1 MKHGENTVLP
11 GTVVW
16 LAVSED
22 SISLLELR
30 SMQLIETY
38 MFGQVLTFGG
48 CQDDFMLVIASDSAI
63 IESHKLLFSLS
74 KPKVNFKSF
83 LCKLDKVKNRFSNNH
98 YTYCQILEITLL
110 IADYMNALAQNS
122 ANLGNSLSRNMQP
135 DILKATPDHQLHRND
150 SQSKKRIDS

>member
-1 MKHGENTVLP
+1 MHMNDLSEQVNSKIMILDQMKHGENTVLP

-74 KPKVNFKSF
+74 KPKVN
-83 LCKLDKVKNRFSNNH
+83 KLKI
-98 YTYCQILEITLL
+98 IL
-110 IADYMNALAQNS
+110 NV
-122 ANLGNSLSRNMQP
+122 
-135 DILKATPDHQLHRND
+135 
-150 SQSKKRIDS
+150 

>member
-74 KPKVNFKSF
+74 KPKVSSGICRPTFSSSVTVA
-83 LCKLDKVKNRFSNNH
+83 DRFAL
-98 YTYCQILEITLL
+98 QILEITLL

-122 ANLGNSLSRNMQP
+122 NASFGGSLSRNMQP

-150 SQSKKRIDS
+150 SQIKKRIDS

>member
-74 KPKVNFKSF
+74 KPKVNSISLNLKYFY
-83 LCKLDKVKNRFSNNH
+83 LIYCRFYGFFRS
-98 YTYCQILEITLL
+98 
-110 IADYMNALAQNS
+110 
-122 ANLGNSLSRNMQP
+122 
-135 DILKATPDHQLHRND
+135 
-150 SQSKKRIDS
+150 SK

>member
-22 SISLLELR
+22 SVSLLELR

-74 KPKVNFKSF
+74 KPKVSKIDLGVWSLVLRKSVGAT
-83 LCKLDKVKNRFSNNH
+83 DSRFV
-98 YTYCQILEITLL
+98 
-110 IADYMNALAQNS
+110 
-122 ANLGNSLSRNMQP
+122 
-135 DILKATPDHQLHRND
+135 
-150 SQSKKRIDS
+150 IDW

>member
-74 KPKVNFKSF
+74 KPKVGSNRYYVRQCF
-83 LCKLDKVKNRFSNNH
+83 LNTVGVYFMIDRSLKLL
-98 YTYCQILEITLL
+98 C
-110 IADYMNALAQNS
+110 
-122 ANLGNSLSRNMQP
+122 
-135 DILKATPDHQLHRND
+135 
-150 SQSKKRIDS
+150 